1 MKAKKKFGIVLNK
14 TEKKGKKK
22 ILKNK
27 MKTNFSTVI
36 NVATKTLKKQKP
48 LDIMSAIKVAR
59 KSIHQ
64 SMGSTKNVKVP
75 RVINV
80 PKIGGFLPIMT
91 ILTALSALGSLA
103 SGSAAIAKTIN
114 NARMA

>member
-1 MKAKKKFGIVLNK
+1 MTAKKKFGMGLNK

-27 MKTNFSTVI
+27 MKMTNLLTVI
-36 NVATKTLKKQKP
+36 NVATKTLKNQKP

-64 SMGSTKNVKVP
+64 SMGSKKNVKKDYISSP
-75 RVINV
+75 IERVIYS
-80 PKIGGFLPIMT
+80 FLSPIVRGKELRNEKT
-91 ILTALSALGSLA
+91 NFSA
-103 SGSAAIAKTIN
+103 TQ
-114 NARMA
+114 